1 MDHRIYKIYGHAV
14 WYKRRL
20 KMLKTILFKTILLIW
35 FILWTP
41 LLTAGLLSAKL
52 TRAFVLA
59 DAWGV
64 LMLARLIGGIKY
76 KIHYP
81 PITENGIPFQHNIN
95 TRLDGR
101 AIIAAKH
108 MSILEVAILV
118 THVPNAFFIIKQEL
132 LWIPI
137 YGWAFARMGLIG
149 VNRKRGA
156 TNMKKLTYCVTKKI
170 MDGMTLI
177 IFPEGTRVS
186 PKQNI
191 PLKRGLLFLAEQLK
205 LPIMPVGTDTGLYWP
220 KRGKIKSGI
229 ANLYFEPELPSS
241 ATLEEIRTAINRHS
255 C

>member
-1 MDHRIYKIYGHAV
+1 MFR
-14 WYKRRL
+14 
-20 KMLKTILFKTILLIW
+20 TILFKIILLIW
-35 FILWTP
+35 FILWIP
-41 LLTAGLLSAKL
+41 LLILGLISARL
-52 TRAFVLA
+52 ERAFVLT

-64 LMLARLIGGIKY
+64 LLLARVIGGIKY
-76 KIHYP
+76 KINYP

-108 MSILEVAILV
+108 MSMMEVAILV
-118 THVPNAFFIIKQEL
+118 THVPNSFFIIKREL

-137 YGWAFARMGLIG
+137 YGWAFARIGLIG

-156 TNMKKLTYCVTKKI
+156 TNMKDLANKVTKKI

-177 IFPEGTRVS
+177 IFPEGTRVL
-186 PKQNI
+186 PNQKV
-191 PLKRGLLFLAEQLK
+191 PLKRGLLFLAEHLK

-220 KRGKIKSGI
+220 KHGKIKPGTT
-229 ANLYFEPELPSS
+229 NLYFEPELPSS
-241 ATLEEIRTAINRHS
+241 ATLEEIREAINRHS